1 VTQRAR
7 IVEFNPIFHFVEI
20 LRRPMLG
27 MDQHLHN
34 WVIVAAITVVGW
46 TLTLLVMRR
55 YRGRV
60 AYWV

>member
-1 VTQRAR
+1 
-7 IVEFNPIFHFVEI
+7 
-20 LRRPMLG
+20 MLG

-34 WVIVAAITVVGW
+34 WLVVGAITVVGW